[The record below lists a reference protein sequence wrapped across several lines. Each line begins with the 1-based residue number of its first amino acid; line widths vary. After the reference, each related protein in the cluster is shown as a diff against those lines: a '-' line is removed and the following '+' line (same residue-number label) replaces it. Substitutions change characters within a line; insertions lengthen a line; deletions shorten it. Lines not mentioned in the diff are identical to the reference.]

1 MADLDLIIVAYLCTL
16 YSIAVSSIAVSSI
29 ALYNNYHDQ
38 IRIPVTGVSGVTA
51 YRITGNVGGI

>member
-16 YSIAVSSIAVSSI
+16 YSIAVSSIA
-29 ALYNNYHDQ
+29 LYNNYHDQ
-38 IRIPVTGVSGVTA
+38 IRIPVTGASGVTA